1 MEGNQTFMRI
11 ISGFLKGKKIDF
23 INSKITRP
31 IRNLVNESIFN
42 IILHS
47 NLVKVNLNSSNVLDL
62 YSGVGSFGLECLS
75 RGAKKVTFVEKDL
88 TALEA
93 LKKNINNLKIG
104 NFSEIYPIEISSY
117 IKTFSKEKFDII
129 FLDPPF
135 AENNYIDDLRT
146 IKETNMC
153 SKKHLIIVHREQK
166 TVEALKDVLN
176 IISTKNYGRSKIVF
190 GTF

>member
-31 IRNLVNESIFN
+31 IRNLVKESIFN

-88 TALEA
+88 TALEV

-135 AENNYIDDLRT
+135 AENNCIDDLSA
-146 IKETNMC
+146 IKETNMY

-166 TVEALKDVLN
+166 TIEALKDVLN

>member
-31 IRNLVNESIFN
+31 IRNLVKESIFN

-88 TALEA
+88 TALEV

-135 AENNYIDDLRT
+135 AENNCIDDLSA
-146 IKETNMC
+146 IKETNMY